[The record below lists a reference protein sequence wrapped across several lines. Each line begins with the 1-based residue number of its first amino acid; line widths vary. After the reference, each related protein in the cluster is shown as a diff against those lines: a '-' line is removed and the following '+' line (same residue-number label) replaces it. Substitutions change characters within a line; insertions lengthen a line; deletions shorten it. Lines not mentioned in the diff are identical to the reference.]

1 MAGFRQVVSAG
12 GDGLVKVWTIKTGE
26 CDTTLDNHTDRIWSL
41 ALNEE
46 ENTLVSGG
54 GDSVITF
61 WEDTTALEKEK
72 QAQALEVRV
81 EKSPPVMWWLELTFR
96 EQDLANYVQRKD
108 WRNAIITAMELDQ
121 PYRLLNLFNEVI
133 SNSSVESGKS
143 ITGLAEVDQVIATL
157 SDEQLTKLLLRVRD
171 WSTNA
176 RTSHVAQRILHV
188 ILRKCSPDRLMGLKD
203 IKGVVEA
210 LIPYSDRYL
219 KQVDK
224 LLQESY
230 VVDYILR
237 EMDDL
242 QTDMIDS

>member
-1 MAGFRQVVSAG
+1 
-12 GDGLVKVWTIKTGE
+12 
-26 CDTTLDNHTDRIWSL
+26 
-41 ALNEE
+41 
-46 ENTLVSGG
+46 
-54 GDSVITF
+54 
-61 WEDTTALEKEK
+61 
-72 QAQALEVRV
+72 
-81 EKSPPVMWWLELTFR
+81 
-96 EQDLANYVQRKD
+96 
-108 WRNAIITAMELDQ
+108 MELDQ

-133 SNSSVESGKS
+133 SNSSVQMDKS

-176 RTSHVAQRILHV
+176 RTSHVAHRILHV
-188 ILRKCSPDRLMGLKD
+188 ILRKCSPERLMGLKN

-242 QTDMIDS
+242 QTDMIES

>member
-1 MAGFRQVVSAG
+1 
-12 GDGLVKVWTIKTGE
+12 
-26 CDTTLDNHTDRIWSL
+26 
-41 ALNEE
+41 
-46 ENTLVSGG
+46 
-54 GDSVITF
+54 
-61 WEDTTALEKEK
+61 
-72 QAQALEVRV
+72 
-81 EKSPPVMWWLELTFR
+81 MWWQELTFR

-133 SNSSVESGKS
+133 SNSSVDVGKS

>member
-1 MAGFRQVVSAG
+1 MRM
-12 GDGLVKVWTIKTGE
+12 
-26 CDTTLDNHTDRIWSL
+26 RIC
-41 ALNEE
+41 
-46 ENTLVSGG
+46 LVSGG

-72 QAQALEVRV
+72 QAQALEERV
-81 EKSPPVMWWLELTFR
+81 EKYLPPNDIFNRR
-96 EQDLANYVQRKD
+96 EQELANYVQRKD
-108 WRNAIITAMELDQ
+108 WRNAIITAMSLDQ

-133 SNSSVESGKS
+133 SNSQVEQDSS
-143 ITGLAEVDQVIATL
+143 ITGLLEVDQVIATL
-157 SDEQLTKLLLRVRD
+157 SDPQLSTLLLRVRD

-188 ILRKCSPDRLMGLKD
+188 ILRKCPPDRLMQLSD
-203 IKGVVEA
+203 IKEVVEA

-224 LLQESY
+224 LLQESF

-242 QTDMIDS
+242 KTDAI

>member
-1 MAGFRQVVSAG
+1 
-12 GDGLVKVWTIKTGE
+12 
-26 CDTTLDNHTDRIWSL
+26 
-41 ALNEE
+41 
-46 ENTLVSGG
+46 
-54 GDSVITF
+54 
-61 WEDTTALEKEK
+61 
-72 QAQALEVRV
+72 
-81 EKSPPVMWWLELTFR
+81 
-96 EQDLANYVQRKD
+96 
-108 WRNAIITAMELDQ
+108 MELDQ

-133 SNSSVESGKS
+133 SNSSVQMDKS

-188 ILRKCSPDRLMGLKD
+188 ILRKCSPERLMGLKN

-242 QTDMIDS
+242 QTDMIES

>member
-1 MAGFRQVVSAG
+1 V
-12 GDGLVKVWTIKTGE
+12 
-26 CDTTLDNHTDRIWSL
+26 
-41 ALNEE
+41 
-46 ENTLVSGG
+46 
-54 GDSVITF
+54 
-61 WEDTTALEKEK
+61 
-72 QAQALEVRV
+72 
-81 EKSPPVMWWLELTFR
+81 ELTFR

-133 SNSSVESGKS
+133 SNSSVAVGKS

-188 ILRKCSPDRLMGLKD
+188 VLRKCSPDRLMRLKD

-242 QTDMIDS
+242 QIDMLVDS

>member
-1 MAGFRQVVSAG
+1 M
-12 GDGLVKVWTIKTGE
+12 
-26 CDTTLDNHTDRIWSL
+26 
-41 ALNEE
+41 
-46 ENTLVSGG
+46 
-54 GDSVITF
+54 
-61 WEDTTALEKEK
+61 
-72 QAQALEVRV
+72 
-81 EKSPPVMWWLELTFR
+81 ELTFR

-133 SNSSVESGKS
+133 SNSSVDVSKS

-188 ILRKCSPDRLMGLKD
+188 VLRKCSPDRLMGLKD

-242 QTDMIDS
+242 QTDMMD